1 MSNTAY
7 QWSPIIVSHTLA
19 AISALI
25 VGATLLFRR
34 KGTFN
39 HRLFGWMWVVLM
51 AVVAILSFGIQR
63 NGLSWIHLLSVFT
76 IVMLVV
82 GIGNARRQRII
93 HHGKTM
99 KGLYFGALIIT
110 GIFTLLPGRLIGQA
124 AFG

>member
-82 GIGNARRQRII
+82 GIGNARRKRII

-110 GIFTLLPGRLIGQA
+110 GLFTLLPGRLIGQA